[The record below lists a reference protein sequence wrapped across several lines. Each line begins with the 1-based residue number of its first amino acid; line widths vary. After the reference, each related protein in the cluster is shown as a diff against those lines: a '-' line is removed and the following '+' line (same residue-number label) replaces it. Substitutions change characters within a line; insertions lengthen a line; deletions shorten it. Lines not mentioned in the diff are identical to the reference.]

1 MISRKSV
8 KFFIESEIA
17 QGFRKWCEDIIFPE
31 EIFFQTLCRID
42 QDLYYKTGKIVQ
54 GKSILEF
61 NFSTIGCQIICMF
74 QIIVY

>member
-8 KFFIESEIA
+8 EFFIHSEIA

-61 NFSTIGCQIICMF
+61 NFSKKLK
-74 QIIVY
+74 